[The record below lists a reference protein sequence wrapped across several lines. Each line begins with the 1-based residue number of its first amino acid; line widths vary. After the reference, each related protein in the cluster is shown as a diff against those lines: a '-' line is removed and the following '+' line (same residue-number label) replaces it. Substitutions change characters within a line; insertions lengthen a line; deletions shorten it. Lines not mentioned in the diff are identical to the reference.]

1 MTRDARAGR
10 VKLTTMRHFLV
21 LASLAATLLLAPI
34 APAAADIPP
43 SEAGVPPSTPPA
55 TEDSD
60 DCSTSHA
67 GAGVGSGGLALAV
80 AGIVALGL
88 AARRR
93 R

>member
-1 MTRDARAGR
+1 
-10 VKLTTMRHFLV
+10 MRHLLV
-21 LASLAATLLLAPI
+21 LASLSATLLLAPV

-55 TEDSD
+55 ADDSD

-67 GAGVGSGGLALAV
+67 GADVGESGLALAL
-80 AGIVALGL
+80 AGAVALGL